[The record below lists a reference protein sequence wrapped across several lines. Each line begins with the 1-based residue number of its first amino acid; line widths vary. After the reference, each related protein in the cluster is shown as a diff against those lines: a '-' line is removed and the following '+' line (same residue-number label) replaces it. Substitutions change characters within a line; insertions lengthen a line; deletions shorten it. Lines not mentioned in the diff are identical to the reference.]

1 MQKLLLIACLFLTCN
16 ADISLTQRSKVLMG
30 TFVSISVDNQH
41 KTLIKPSFDIL
52 QGIENS
58 LSSYKTVSPIAK
70 LNKKKKAELDE
81 YSYEALCFSL
91 KYYQQTDGYFD
102 IAVGKI
108 TKDLY
113 RFGENERIV
122 SKKELQKSSTSI
134 LGLKFDKHSAYLDKD
149 TKIDLGGMGKG
160 FGVDKV
166 STFLAKHKVK
176 KAIIALSGDIRCI
189 GTCKIAV
196 NNPLHVNTTL
206 ASFSMQNSGVSTSGN
221 YNRYIKSKK
230 YNHLINPKTK
240 QSEQKFLSV
249 TLVSNLPSATL
260 DAYATAASVMPL
272 KKAYK
277 FLNKQALGYI
287 ILQADKK
294 LIVSSN
300 IIQYVTD
307 LKLITIRAYQNFI
320 M

>member
-41 KTLIKPSFDIL
+41 KTLINHSFDIL
-52 QGIENS
+52 RKVDNS

-70 LNKKKKAELDE
+70 LNKKKKVKLDR
-81 YSYEALCFSL
+81 YSYEALYLSL
-91 KYYQQTDGYFD
+91 EYYQQTDGYFD

-113 RFGENERIV
+113 RFGKKERIA
-122 SKKELQKSSTSI
+122 SKKELQQSSTSI
-134 LGLKFDKHSAYLDKD
+134 LGLQFDEHSASLDKD

-166 STFLAKHKVK
+166 SVFLAKNGVK

-189 GTCKIAV
+189 GTCKIAI
-196 NNPLHVNTTL
+196 NNPLHVNATL
-206 ASFSMQNSGVSTSGN
+206 ASFTMQNSGVSTSGN
-221 YNRYIKSKK
+221 YNRYVKSRK

-260 DAYATAASVMPL
+260 DAYATAASVMPVQ
-272 KKAYK
+272 KAYE

-294 LIVSSN
+294 IIISPN
-300 IIQYVTD
+300 ITQYVTD
-307 LKLITIRAYQNFI
+307 LRLR
-320 M
+320 